1 MGNHPLTIAQGSGA
15 PGVSSQKVSFESF
28 EHFFRALIIESGD
41 GTLFA
46 FQDFLV
52 AAANER
58 ACDLYGLSQKEMVGR
73 DLRSLFADN
82 PQPML
87 ERALFSLKDNESW
100 AGEVTGIRASD
111 DRFPVDLTIKRAAVH
126 GCLLICLVIRD
137 LTENQTLKRLLHEEK
152 SHRREMYITMRNL
165 MKAFEK
171 EKSGMEGMIAH
182 RIETLFLPA
191 IERLKKEPSLEI
203 RNMYLDILR
212 EQLLELTQ
220 GFSQALDGRFLSL
233 TATELK
239 ICKWIKNGYST
250 KEIAAELHLAFE
262 TVQAHR
268 RNIRKKL
275 KIRGRKVNL
284 FAVLSSKAFFP
295 K

>member
-1 MGNHPLTIAQGSGA
+1 VGNHPLAIAQGSGT
-15 PGVSSQKVSFESF
+15 PGGSSQKVSFESF
-28 EHFFRALIIESGD
+28 EHLFRALIIESGD
-41 GTLFA
+41 GLIFA
-46 FQDFLV
+46 FQDWIV
-52 AAANER
+52 AAANDR
-58 ACDLYGLSQKEMVGR
+58 ACDLYGLSQTEIVGR

-82 PQPML
+82 AQPLL
-87 ERALFSLKDNESW
+87 ERALVSLKDNESW

-111 DRFPVDLTIKRAAVH
+111 DRFPVDLTIKRIPLDD
-126 GCLLICLVIRD
+126 CFLICLVIRD
-137 LTENQTLKRLLHEEK
+137 LTESQTLKRLLHEEK

-171 EKSGMEGMIAH
+171 EKSGMEGIIAH

-191 IERLKKEPSLEI
+191 IERLKREPAAEI

-220 GFSQALDGRFLSL
+220 GYGQPLDGRFLSL

-239 ICKWIKNGYST
+239 ICKWIKKGYST
-250 KEIAAELHLAFE
+250 KEIAAELHLAFD

-275 KIRGRKVNL
+275 KIQGRKVNL
-284 FAVLSSKAFFP
+284 FAALSSKTFFP
-295 K
+295 Q